1 MDESTTR
8 EKVLKKIR
16 NALISK
22 SENPYPS
29 LDMDSSVY
37 NDFPETKDI
46 VFAEEFSRAGGKFVY
61 CENENDLKVKLQSIC
76 SEKEI
81 GKIQCY
87 DPELIDLLDKCGIAN
102 SSDEEKLLEAN
113 TGVTGCEF
121 LIARFG
127 SILVSSK
134 QLSGRRMNVFPETH
148 IVIAKINQVV
158 GELKDAIVAVKKK
171 YSGGLPSMLTV
182 VTGPS
187 RTADIE
193 KTLVMG
199 AHGPKELY
207 VLLIDEV

>member
-22 SENPYPS
+22 TDNPYPS

-37 NDFPETKDI
+37 KDFTDLKD
-46 VFAEEFSRAGGKFVY
+46 VTFAEEFTRAGGKFVY
-61 CENENDLKVKLQSIC
+61 CENESDLRVKLQSIF
-76 SEKEI
+76 SEKDM
-81 GKIQCY
+81 GTVLCF
-87 DPELIDLLDKCGIAN
+87 DPDLADLLDKCGIIAHK
-102 SSDEEKLLEAN
+102 DEDKFLEVK

-148 IVIAKINQVV
+148 IIIAKISQIVV
-158 GELKDAIVAVKKK
+158 ELKDAIVGVKKK
-171 YSGGLPSMLTV
+171 YAGGLPSMLTV
-182 VTGPS
+182 ITGPS

-199 AHGPKELY
+199 AHGPKELF